1 MATVPDTSVTIIG
14 ESVQVRGNLS
24 GDEDLHVLGRVE
36 GSLDLERTLVVAES
50 GVVKAE
56 VTVKNAVIS
65 GVVVGNIHARESVEI
80 TREGRM
86 VGDISSPRV
95 IIVDGASFRGNVDMG
110 DTENMP
116 ARPPRRER
124 PEMLPR
130 AESRPAKARDE
141 KSSPAAPEKAPEDK
155 REEKAEDQPAEDKRE
170 TRPEPART
178 SPPAPAAT
186 PPRPAAAATPPRP
199 QSQPQP
205 SQQHASGKSPGFMNP
220 PQAKGL
226 PTKKK
231 QKSRVVV
238 KRR

>member
-110 DTENMP
+110 DVQNMP

-141 KSSPAAPEKAPEDK
+141 KAAPAAPEKAPEK
-155 REEKAEDQPAEDKRE
+155 PEEKAEDQPADDKRE
-170 TRPEPART
+170 ARPEAART
-178 SPPAPAAT
+178 SPPAPAAAA
-186 PPRPAAAATPPRP
+186 PRPAAAATPPRP
-199 QSQPQP
+199 QSQP
-205 SQQHASGKSPGFMNP
+205 QQHASGKSPGFMNP